1 MTNYKKNKNTSRTPH
16 YKISNIIFENKNNK
30 RIKFKILI
38 KIILYILVVSILGA
52 FISNISITYRYGGLI
67 KRIQNVEKNG
77 DTIILDYT
85 KIIKEV
91 APSLVTISDS
101 KDKLLEK
108 KYFDNN
114 ITGVVIDSNGIILT
128 NYSAIKNKSQI
139 FVNLYKT
146 MEEPIEAKLLV
157 FDESIDL
164 AIIKISVEEELE
176 AVKIA
181 EINDI
186 KEGQGIVIL
195 GNAINSDYV
204 GSVIPGIITSRDE
217 KVLNKDNREYSLLQ
231 VSAVINNKNTGGVIC
246 NSNGEVIALAN
257 LTITKEKNENG
268 LYYGLE
274 ISGLQDMVNS
284 TNSFKS
290 ILGIKEGGI
299 IVDKMSEFTGFYID
313 ELVKNGSAY
322 KAGIKP
328 TDIIVKIDGHQV
340 INVEDIIYILQSKK
354 KDDILECSILSDGEL
369 KEVEIKV
376 TE

>member
-1 MTNYKKNKNTSRTPH
+1 M
-16 YKISNIIFENKNNK
+16 
-30 RIKFKILI
+30 
-38 KIILYILVVSILGA
+38 
-52 FISNISITYRYGGLI
+52 
-67 KRIQNVEKNG
+67 
-77 DTIILDYT
+77 
-85 KIIKEV
+85 
-91 APSLVTISDS
+91 
-101 KDKLLEK
+101 
-108 KYFDNN
+108 
-114 ITGVVIDSNGIILT
+114 
-128 NYSAIKNKSQI
+128 
-139 FVNLYKT
+139 
-146 MEEPIEAKLLV
+146 
-157 FDESIDL
+157 
-164 AIIKISVEEELE
+164 
-176 AVKIA
+176 
-181 EINDI
+181 
-186 KEGQGIVIL
+186 
-195 GNAINSDYV
+195 
-204 GSVIPGIITSRDE
+204 
-217 KVLNKDNREYSLLQ
+217 
-231 VSAVINNKNTGGVIC
+231 INNKNTGGVIC